1 MKTNIDINIGLAGY
15 YDIFIRAPGGKPFR
29 PTSCPE
35 TIKNVI
41 TDLGLDSCFSRS
53 FCNSR
58 LYLALGTGTNAAT
71 TSDTGLAIYYA
82 TSQTHSTTENGC
94 TVNFANRYVED
105 YMTHTWVNST
115 GGDKTLYEFGTT
127 WLTTSSPNVFSRIVV
142 SAGVTIPNG
151 YELMVRYTLRK
162 YIPAWRHVQT
172 GSVTVGGVS
181 VPCKY
186 MVIGNDTYA
195 SDTNLRMSE
204 DIYSAFRFF
213 GTDGSI
219 NGSENSDN
227 SSLLLEPYFT
237 ASGGYSYRIVSL
249 IKSSTAYA
257 GMTDTGNF
265 TGPTLYNYGYTTLST
280 YTAGSFTRTKQYAF
294 LSSTLPENTIYGFSL
309 FTETDSP
316 HFVCQFD
323 AGQVK
328 LATRKWTCGMTTT
341 LSRV

>member
-1 MKTNIDINIGLAGY
+1 
-15 YDIFIRAPGGKPFR
+15 
-29 PTSCPE
+29 
-35 TIKNVI
+35 
-41 TDLGLDSCFSRS
+41 
-53 FCNSR
+53 
-58 LYLALGTGTNAAT
+58 
-71 TSDTGLAIYYA
+71 
-82 TSQTHSTTENGC
+82 
-94 TVNFANRYVED
+94 
-105 YMTHTWVNST
+105 MTHTWVNST

-186 MVIGNDTYA
+186 MVIGDNTYA
-195 SDTNLRMSE
+195 SDTNINAE
-204 DIYSAFRFF
+204 DAFAHFYSN
-213 GTDGSI
+213 GSI
-219 NGSENSDN
+219 FELDYN
-227 SSLLLEPYFT
+227 SSNNKAGLLEPSFLG
-237 ASGGYSYRIVSL
+237 SMGLENKLVSL

-309 FTETDSP
+309 FTGTDTP

-323 AGQVK
+323 TGQVK